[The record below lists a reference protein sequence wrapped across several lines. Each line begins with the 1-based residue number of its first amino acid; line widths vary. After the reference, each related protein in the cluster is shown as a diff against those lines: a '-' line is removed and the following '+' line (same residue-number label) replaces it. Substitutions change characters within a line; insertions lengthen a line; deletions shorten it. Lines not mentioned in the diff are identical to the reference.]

1 MNGRYFTVG
10 TSTNPV
16 MQVLYLLV
24 GGVLLIGAVLIGS
37 VILAVVLGFALIFG
51 IVIWLR
57 IWWLRRKMQKSG
69 RSGAGKRP
77 NETSSG
83 NVIEVEYTVV
93 DERKP
98 RDGERD

>member
-24 GGVLLIGAVLIGS
+24 GGILLIGALLIGS

-51 IVIWLR
+51 VAIWLR
-57 IWWLRRKMQKSG
+57 IWWFRRKLGKTPG
-69 RSGAGKRP
+69 RRGHRRDADG
-77 NETSSG
+77 E
-83 NVIEVEYTVV
+83 VIEVEYTVV

-98 RDGERD
+98 RERE